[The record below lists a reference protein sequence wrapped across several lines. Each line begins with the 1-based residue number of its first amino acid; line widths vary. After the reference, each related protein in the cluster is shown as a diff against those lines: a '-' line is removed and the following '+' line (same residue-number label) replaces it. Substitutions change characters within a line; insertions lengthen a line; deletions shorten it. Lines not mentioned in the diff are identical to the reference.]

1 MSFWGENQGTVNRK
15 AKKERKEVGKAKMV
29 FYDLTNYFLYRTT
42 DIKIFL
48 RTNLGYNVW
57 GSL

>member
-42 DIKIFL
+42 DIKIFCL
-48 RTNLGYNVW
+48 PFIFQLIIKVQ
-57 GSL
+57 